1 MVDCECEALLLLPDL
16 SFEVLSEHK
25 QSQLENLSTFHSCVP
40 EEQNRMPPE
49 RKKSGLLLL
58 LSTPGSY
65 KATTVGETHWNDAII
80 VRIISHR
87 NWMSLGEVP
96 GAFSIAKAF

>member
-1 MVDCECEALLLLPDL
+1 
-16 SFEVLSEHK
+16 
-25 QSQLENLSTFHSCVP
+25 
-40 EEQNRMPPE
+40 MPPE

-65 KATTVGETHWNDAII
+65 NATTVGETHWNDEII
-80 VRIISHR
+80 VRIISHK

-96 GAFSIAKAF
+96 GAF